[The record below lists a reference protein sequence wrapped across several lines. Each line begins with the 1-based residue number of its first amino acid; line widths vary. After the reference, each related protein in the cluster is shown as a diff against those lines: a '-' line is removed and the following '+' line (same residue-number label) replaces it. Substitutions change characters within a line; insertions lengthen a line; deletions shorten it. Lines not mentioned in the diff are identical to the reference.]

1 MNLNK
6 AKKVRVAFPIGS
18 FDAFRADCDKEV
30 QKFALG
36 MNVDDLISVDRERRL
51 LSNVFTDPRLDMGNR
66 KEPRIQCNIT
76 WTDDPRYPKGVS
88 TVPQIQYASS
98 DENRL
103 FKIIEK
109 YGGKII
115 DKGDWNQCQMEETDM
130 NNSGKT
136 HQIERVNE
144 ILNSKDFDWNVRK

>member
-6 AKKVRVAFPIGS
+6 AKKVRVWFPVGS
-18 FDAFRADCDKEV
+18 FDAFRSDCEQEV
-30 QKFALG
+30 QKFAMG
-36 MNVDDLISVDRERRL
+36 MSVDNLIAVDSERRL
-51 LSNVFTDPRLDMGNR
+51 LSDMLTAPSIDMGNR
-66 KEPRIQCNIT
+66 KKPRIEVNIT

-88 TVPQIQYASS
+88 TVPQIQFASS

-103 FKIIEK
+103 MSLIKK
-109 YGGKII
+109 YGGKVI
-115 DKGDWNQCQMEETDM
+115 DTGEWNQCQMEETDM

-144 ILNSKDFDWNVRK
+144 ILKSKDFDWNVRK